1 MKNNILKTDEVGI
14 LALGGLGEIGKN
26 LYVIE
31 YNQKLFIV
39 DAGVMFPDESLLG
52 ISHVIPNFEYLQE
65 NQDKIEGL
73 FITHGHEDH
82 IGAIPYLL
90 QRVNIPKI
98 YASGIAVDLIENK
111 LSEYKNI
118 NLPRIE
124 VYKSHY
130 TYKFGD
136 VSVEFIRLNHS
147 IPDSHGIVFRTPVG
161 IIFHTGDFK
170 FDLTPVGPHAEF
182 DKLAKIGSEGVLCLL
197 SDSTNAEREGL
208 IESESKIGNSITEL
222 FGLIKGR
229 IIIATFASN
238 LYRIQQIIEASIS
251 NNRKVAVFGRSME
264 KTIEIGIQS
273 GYIKVPRGTI
283 IDADNINDFPMNEVT
298 LIVTGSQGEPLAAL
312 SRIASGSHRQI
323 KALKG
328 DTVIFSSSPIPG
340 NQEGINKNI
349 NALYRLGV
357 EVIVDGPLADTHA
370 SGHGSQIDLKLMLSI
385 TKPKFFI
392 PIHGEHRM
400 LKKHRQL
407 AIDVGVDPSNILVMD
422 NGDVAAVSKD
432 NIRLAGHITA
442 NDIYVDN
449 SKFGDI
455 SSSIIWERRLLS
467 EEGMFVAVL
476 TVDIENKK
484 LLLDPTIV
492 SRGFIYLRGST
503 EITDELVEIAKN
515 YIEKELEKPTLFNEQ
530 LIKKEL
536 NEILQTKIMELTQR
550 KPIIAIVIRNILTT

>member
-170 FDLTPVGPHAEF
+170 FDLTPVGPHSEF

-503 EITDELVEIAKN
+503 EITDELAEIAKN

>member
-14 LALGGLGEIGKN
+14 LALGGLGESGKY

-170 FDLTPVGPHAEF
+170 FDLTPVGPHSEF

-503 EITDELVEIAKN
+503 EITDELAEIAKN

>member
-1 MKNNILKTDEVGI
+1 MKNIILKTDEVGI

-26 LYVIE
+26 MYLIE
-31 YNQKLFIV
+31 YNQKIFIV
-39 DAGVMFPDESLLG
+39 DAGLMFPDESLLG
-52 ISHVIPNFEYLQE
+52 ISHVIPNFEYLQQ
-65 NQDKIEGL
+65 NQDRIEGL

-82 IGAIPYLL
+82 IGAIPYLI

-98 YASGIAVDLIENK
+98 YASGIAVDLIEHK
-111 LSEYKNI
+111 LNEFKNI
-118 NLPRIE
+118 VMPRIE

-130 TYKFGD
+130 TYKFD
-136 VSVEFIRLNHS
+136 DIVVEFVRLNHS
-147 IPDSHGIVFRTPVG
+147 IPDSHGIVFKTPAG

-170 FDLTPVGPHAEF
+170 IDLTPVGPQTEF
-182 DKLAKIGSEGVLCLL
+182 DKLSQLGREGVLCLL
-197 SDSTNAEREGL
+197 SDSTNAEREEL

-283 IDADNINDFPMNEVT
+283 IDSDAIDQHPMNEIT

-312 SRIASGSHRQI
+312 SRISSGSHRQI

-357 EVIVDGPLADTHA
+357 EVIVDGPLADTHT
-370 SGHGSQIDLKLMLSI
+370 SGHGSQIDLKLMLSL

-400 LKKHRQL
+400 LKKHKEL
-407 AIDVGVDPSNILVMD
+407 AIDVGVSPNNILVMD
-422 NGDVAAVSKD
+422 NGDFAAVSKD
-432 NIRLAGHITA
+432 SLRIAGHVTA

-467 EEGMFVAVL
+467 EEGMFVVVL
-476 TVDIENKK
+476 TIDADNKK
-484 LLLDPTIV
+484 LLLEPTIV

-530 LIKKEL
+530 FIKKEL
-536 NEILQTKIMELTQR
+536 NELIQTKIMELTQR
-550 KPIIAIVIRNILTT
+550 KPIITIVIRNIHTI